1 MSDKEVKQE
10 QAAEKVVT
18 RYDRK
23 MQRRKEEKE
32 REQKR
37 KKINTIIGAVLL
49 VALVAFVVSF
59 PIRAYLATHETYLTI
74 NGEDI
79 TKVEFDYNYNTV
91 VSDYVNQYGSYLSM
105 FGLDVSQDFSTQM
118 YTDTLSWKDYFE
130 EMTVDNMKRTKGL
143 KAEADAAGFE
153 FDTAEEISEFRSAVK
168 DAAKEAKVSTK
179 NYIKQIY
186 GTYATVDAIAGY
198 VAESARVNEYYK
210 QVSEGMAATDEEI
223 ENYYQEH
230 KTEYDSVDYFVES
243 FLAELES
250 EAPTDEEIEAAM
262 NRACD
267 LADAAVATLTETG
280 EEMTNVRN
288 SGMETVLSDW
298 LFAEDR
304 KPGDTNVI
312 EDADNNMYYAVRFTR
327 RYLDETPTADLRVIM
342 SQDIDGQAVLDEWAA
357 GEATEDSFAEL
368 CNQYSADGGA
378 VAEGGLLEDVTR
390 DSVSSDVAEWVFADG
405 RKAGD
410 TTVITTEEGY
420 NYVIYYVSQG
430 DPEWKAEIANTL
442 LSYAQ
447 TDYMDELAEKVV
459 VEDKKGKLNYLKVQ
473 AEEEAEGS
481 DDISGGDADIVGE
494 DSTGESDGE
503 TGTQE
508 SSEAQ

>member
-1 MSDKEVKQE
+1 MSDKEVKQ
-10 QAAEKVVT
+10 EKVVT

-37 KKINTIIGAVLL
+37 KKINTIIGAVVL
-49 VALVAFVVSF
+49 VALVALVVSF
-59 PIRAYLATHETYLTI
+59 PVRAYLATHETYVTI

-91 VSDYVNQYGSYLSM
+91 VSDFVSRNGTYLGF

-118 YTDTLSWKDYFE
+118 YTDKLSWKDYFE

-143 KAEADAAGFE
+143 KAEADAAGYE
-153 FDTAEEISEFRSAVK
+153 FDTTEEIAEFRSAMK

-179 NYIKQIY
+179 SYIKQLY
-186 GTYATVDAIAGY
+186 GTYATMDAIADY
-198 VAESARVNEYYK
+198 VAETARVNAYY
-210 QVSEGMAATDEEI
+210 QHISEGMAATDEEI

-230 KTEYDSVDYFVES
+230 KSDYDSVDYYVES
-243 FLAELES
+243 FPAELTS

-262 NRACD
+262 NAACD
-267 LADAAVATLTETG
+267 LADAAVDTLTQTG
-280 EEMTNVRN
+280 EEMTNVKN
-288 SGMETVLSDW
+288 ASMETVLSDW

-304 KPGDTNVI
+304 KAGDTNVI

-327 RYLDETPTADLRVIM
+327 RYLDETPTADVRVIM
-342 SQDIDGQAVLDEWAA
+342 SQDIDGQAVLDEWTA

-390 DSVSSDVAEWVFADG
+390 DSVSSDVAEWIFADG
-405 RKAGD
+405 RNAGD

-420 NYVIYYVSQG
+420 TYVIYFVSQG
-430 DPEWKAEIANTL
+430 DPEWKAEIADTL

-447 TDYMDELAEKVV
+447 TDYMDALSEKVI
-459 VEDKKGKLNYLKVQ
+459 VEDKKGKLYYLQVQ
-473 AEEEAEGS
+473 AEEEAEES
-481 DDISGGDADIVGE
+481 EAVSGGDADDSGE
-494 DSTGESDGE
+494 ESTEESDGE
-503 TGTQE
+503 ADTQE
-508 SSEAQ
+508 SGQAQ